1 MNPNMNL
8 TGVEPDPQGSLGMSK
23 LSEAS
28 RQKLG
33 KPVFQVRPLT
43 REDRDWVS
51 ALLVEHWGSPRI
63 VTRGKIHHADELSG
77 FVAVQG
83 GKRIGFVTCRID
95 GADCEV
101 VSMNSLVMN
110 VGIGSALLHAV
121 KALATAA
128 KCKRLWLI
136 TTTDNTPALRFY
148 QKRGFVLV
156 AVYRNAVERSRKL
169 KPEIP
174 RMGVDGIPFRDEI
187 ELEMLL

>member
-1 MNPNMNL
+1 
-8 TGVEPDPQGSLGMSK
+8 MSK

-43 REDRDWVS
+43 REDCDWVS
-51 ALLVEHWGSPRI
+51 VLLVEHWGSARI
-63 VTRGKIHHADELSG
+63 VTRGKICHADELSG

-83 GKRIGFVTCRID
+83 DKRIGFVTCRID

-128 KCKRLWLI
+128 KCKRPWLI
-136 TTTDNTPALRFY
+136 TTNDNTPALRFY
-148 QKRGFVLV
+148 QKRGFVPV

-174 RMGVDGIPFRDEI
+174 RMGADGIPIRDEI

>member
-1 MNPNMNL
+1 M
-8 TGVEPDPQGSLGMSK
+8 
-23 LSEAS
+23 SEAP

-33 KPVFQVRPLT
+33 KTVFQVRPLT
-43 REDRDWVS
+43 REDRDWAS

-63 VTRGKIHHADELSG
+63 VTRDKTHHADELSD

-83 GKRIGFVTCRID
+83 DKRIGFVTCRID

-121 KALATAA
+121 KALAIAA

-136 TTTDNTPALRFY
+136 TTNDNAPALRFY

-174 RMGVDGIPFRDEI
+174 RMGVGGIPIRDEI